1 MLSTVLINAPSVVA
15 KKQSVAVENNSELA
29 EIRHMFRQMNQLY
42 ITHQPSALYLAAKR
56 GMDLLFSSVL
66 LLLTGW
72 LFPIIALLVK
82 ISSKGPVFFVQPR
95 TGLHSNT
102 FHCLKFRTMRVNAE
116 AHTKQAI
123 ANDCRITRIGHFLR
137 ASHLDELPQLLN
149 IFLGDMSLIGP
160 RPHMLFHTRYYAE
173 KIPFY
178 HLRHEATPGMT
189 GMAQIN
195 GFIGEITN
203 ERELRKRIHWDIYY
217 LKHRSIGLDLY
228 ILFQTFLHAV
238 GRVLPSGKKEE
249 VTTPAKRLKF

>member
-1 MLSTVLINAPSVVA
+1 
-15 KKQSVAVENNSELA
+15 
-29 EIRHMFRQMNQLY
+29 
-42 ITHQPSALYLAAKR
+42 
-56 GMDLLFSSVL
+56 
-66 LLLTGW
+66 
-72 LFPIIALLVK
+72 
-82 ISSKGPVFFVQPR
+82 
-95 TGLHSNT
+95 
-102 FHCLKFRTMRVNAE
+102 MRVNAD
-116 AHTKQAI
+116 AHTKQAT
-123 ANDCRITRIGHFLR
+123 ANDCRITRVGRFLR

-238 GRVLPSGKKEE
+238 RRVFPFGKREE
-249 VTTPAKRLKF
+249 VSASGEACKVLGSFLSAFSARIISPKDHSCASAATLLAMRRNCVSSPLAEKTWFT

>member
-1 MLSTVLINAPSVVA
+1 MRYTGMTPTMVISTPSLKPVSKTVS
-15 KKQSVAVENNSELA
+15 QEGSSELA
-29 EIRHMFRQMNQLY
+29 EIRQMFRQISQLY
-42 ITHQPSALYLAAKR
+42 VAHHPSASYLAAKR
-56 GMDLLFSSVL
+56 GMDLAFSTVL

-72 LFPIIALLVK
+72 LFPVIALLVK
-82 ISSKGPVFFVQPR
+82 LSSKGPVFFVQPR
-95 TGLHSNT
+95 TGLHGEI
-102 FHCLKFRTMRVNAE
+102 FHCLKFRTMRVNDE
-116 AHTKQAI
+116 AHTQQAT
-123 ANDCRITRIGHFLR
+123 ANDSRITRVGRFLR

-228 ILFQTFLHAV
+228 ILFQTFLQAMA
-238 GRVLPSGKKEE
+238 RFIPTS
-249 VTTPAKRLKF
+249 KRAN